1 VAMIQPFSGFTPK
14 LARKIL
20 KKRKLKGHHCK
31 QIGWWTDCKFEPP
44 CVWLE
49 DTMIRGYPWGYE

>member
-1 VAMIQPFSGFTPK
+1 MTVKQ
-14 LARKIL
+14 ARKIL

-31 QIGWWTDCKFEPP
+31 RMGWWTDCELEPP

-49 DTMIRGYPWGYE
+49 DIVVRGYPWGCE